1 MKIKN
6 FMAMMIAAA
15 SLSVGVVSCGD
26 DDDEEAPAATD
37 VKSLAETVSGT
48 YNGVLSIQMMGM
60 PFSDTVAYNIKKV
73 DDSHINLTIPSISYT
88 SMEIPSVEISNV
100 EVKGTASAATASVA
114 EVEGTVVVEGEEKTY
129 TLSNILV
136 NCADNKA
143 VITYSIKYG
152 KMPMPMSCSFEGTK

>member
-26 DDDEEAPAATD
+26 DDDEDAPATTD

-48 YNGVLSIQMMGM
+48 YNGVLSIQMMDM

-73 DDSHINLTIPSISYT
+73 DDSHINLTIPSISYMT
-88 SMEIPSVEISNV
+88 MEIPSIEISNI
-100 EVKGTASAATASVA
+100 EVKGTASSATASVA
-114 EVEGTVVVEGEEKTY
+114 KVEGAITVEGEEKSY
-129 TLSNILV
+129 TLTDILV
-136 NCADNKA
+136 NCTDNKA
-143 VITYSIKYG
+143 VITYSITYG
-152 KMPMPMSCSFEGTK
+152 KMPRPMSCSFEGTK

>member
-26 DDDEEAPAATD
+26 DDDEEAPATTD

-100 EVKGTASAATASVA
+100 EIKGTASAASAYVA
-114 EVEGTVVVEGEEKTY
+114 EVEGNVTVEGEVKNY
-129 TLSNILV
+129 TLTDILV
-136 NCADNKA
+136 NCTGNKA
-143 VITYSIKYG
+143 AITYSIKYG